1 MNHMD
6 LSTTYMGL
14 KLKNPVIAS
23 SQPLTMDLD
32 NVKKLEDAGAS
43 AVVLYS
49 LFEEQ
54 INQEAKELDHFLST
68 YSESYAEAMS
78 YFPEPKAYR
87 NLHAEEYL
95 DYIAKLKKSVN
106 IPVIASLNGVSSG
119 GWMNYSKKMQEA
131 GADAIELNIY
141 YIAADP
147 YTKPQDV
154 EQMYIDDLKMVKS
167 QVSIPVSMKLSP
179 YFSSFANMAVKLDQ
193 AGADGLV
200 LFNRFYQP
208 DINLHTLQVEPSLQL
223 STSYDIRLS
232 LRWIAILYG
241 NVNCGIAAT
250 SGVHSYQDALKMI
263 MSGADAVMIASA
275 LLKSGIGKI
284 SEIISGMETWMKE
297 HEYESVSKMKGSVS
311 YRTIAEPAAFERAN
325 YIKTLQSYK

>member
-1 MNHMD
+1 
-6 LSTTYMGL
+6 
-14 KLKNPVIAS
+14 
-23 SQPLTMDLD
+23 
-32 NVKKLEDAGAS
+32 
-43 AVVLYS
+43 
-49 LFEEQ
+49 
-54 INQEAKELDHFLST
+54 
-68 YSESYAEAMS
+68 
-78 YFPEPKAYR
+78 
-87 NLHAEEYL
+87 
-95 DYIAKLKKSVN
+95 
-106 IPVIASLNGVSSG
+106 
-119 GWMNYSKKMQEA
+119 
-131 GADAIELNIY
+131 
-141 YIAADP
+141 
-147 YTKPQDV
+147 
-154 EQMYIDDLKMVKS
+154 MYIDDLKMVKS

-208 DINLHTLQVEPSLQL
+208 DINLDTLQVEPSLQL

>member
-1 MNHMD
+1 MD

-68 YSESYAEAMS
+68 YSESYAEAMT
-78 YFPEPKAYR
+78 YFPEPKEYR

-95 DYIAKLKKSVN
+95 EYIAKLKKSVR

-167 QVSIPVSMKLSP
+167 QLSIPVSMKLSP

-208 DINLHTLQVEPSLQL
+208 DINLDTLQVEPSLQL

-241 NVNCGIAAT
+241 NVNCSIAAT

-284 SEIISGMETWMKE
+284 AEIISGMETWMKE
-297 HEYESVSKMKGSVS
+297 REYESVSKMKGSVS

>member
-1 MNHMD
+1 MD

>member
-1 MNHMD
+1 MD

-23 SQPLTMDLD
+23 SQPLTMDID
-32 NVKKLEDAGAS
+32 NFKKLEDAGAS

-68 YSESYAEAMS
+68 YSESYSEALS
-78 YFPEPKAYR
+78 YFPEPKEYR

-95 DYIAKLKKSVN
+95 EYIAKLKKSVK

-154 EQMYIDDLKMVKS
+154 EQMYVDDLKMVKS
-167 QVSIPVSMKLSP
+167 NVSIPVSMKLSP
-179 YFSSFANMAVKLDQ
+179 FFSSFANMAVKLDQ

-208 DINLHTLQVEPSLQL
+208 DINLDSMHVEPSLQL
-223 STSYDIRLS
+223 STSYDIRLP
-232 LRWIAILYG
+232 LRWIAILFG
-241 NVNCGIAAT
+241 NVNCSIAAT
-250 SGVHSYQDALKMI
+250 SGVHTHQDALKMI
-263 MSGADAVMIASA
+263 LSGADAVMIASV

-284 SEIISGMETWMKE
+284 SEIISGMEQWMKE
-297 HEYESVSKMKGSVS
+297 HEYESIAKMKGSVS